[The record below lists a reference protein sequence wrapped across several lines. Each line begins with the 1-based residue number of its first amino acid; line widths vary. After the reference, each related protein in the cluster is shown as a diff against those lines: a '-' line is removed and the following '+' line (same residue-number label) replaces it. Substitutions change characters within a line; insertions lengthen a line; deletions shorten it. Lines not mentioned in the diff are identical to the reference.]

1 MYTQLTPIRSRLG
14 SEVDINR
21 RIATR
26 LLPPTG
32 EDGMPMHTEKPGHP
46 VHVLTMYELRRYRRA
61 LEHSLKCIPAGTPV
75 RDLLHTRLAEVLAE
89 EECRAQLQVTCG
101 R

>member
-1 MYTQLTPIRSRLG
+1 MTS
-14 SEVDINR
+14 
-21 RIATR
+21 R

-32 EDGMPMHTEKPGHP
+32 EDGTPMHTEKPGYP
-46 VHVLTMYELRRYRRA
+46 VQALTTDELRRYRRA
-61 LEHSLKCIPAGTPV
+61 LEHSLRYIPAGVPV